1 MFRTIIV
8 PLVAVAGFAFAV
20 HTVMSQSA
28 ERPVGK
34 ALAEPA
40 RSPFPDSVA
49 GSGILEASTRN
60 IAIGTNI
67 PGIVVE
73 VFVEAGSRVN
83 AGDPLFRVDD
93 RSLRSELAIR
103 EARAEAARRQVAIAK
118 AELAQQKQLPRK
130 EDVPPARARV
140 EVARAQLLDAE
151 KILNLMQE
159 VQDKRAIVQEELT
172 RRENAVVTARARVL
186 ESQSSLDQLLA
197 GAWSA
202 TLEISGA
209 QVAQAES
216 LVKQAEADVQ
226 ATKTEI
232 ERLIV
237 RSPVSGEVLQK
248 NTRAGEYVQAGLLAT
263 PAMLVGNTDVLHV
276 RVDVDEND
284 AWRIKPGAKARV
296 SLRGNPQIRT
306 DETTFVRVEPFV
318 IPKRSLTGDST
329 ERVDTRVLQV
339 VYSFP
344 RSAMPAFVGQQVDVR
359 IEAEPIGVSTP
370 ASVGSPTPAAASN

>member
-8 PLVAVAGFAFAV
+8 PLIAVAGFAFAV
-20 HTVMSQSA
+20 TTVMSQSA

-49 GSGILEASTRN
+49 GSGIIEASTRN

-67 PGIVVE
+67 AGIAVE
-73 VFVEAGSRVN
+73 VFVEAGSRVK
-83 AGDPLFRVDD
+83 AGDPLFRIDD
-93 RSLRSELAIR
+93 RTLKSELAVR
-103 EARAEAARRQVAIAK
+103 ESRLMAARRQAEIAK
-118 AELAQQKQLPRK
+118 AELAQQQQLPRK

-140 EVARAQLLDAE
+140 EVAQAQLKDAE
-151 KILNLMQE
+151 KILTLMQE
-159 VQDKRAIVQEELT
+159 VEDKRAIVQEELT
-172 RRENAVVTARARVL
+172 RRENAVLTARARVT
-186 ESQSSLDQLLA
+186 EAQASLDQLLA

-202 TLEISGA
+202 TLDITRA
-209 QVAQAES
+209 QVAQAQS
-216 LVKQAEADVQ
+216 LVQQAEADV
-226 ATKTEI
+226 ASTKTEL

-237 RSPVSGEVLQK
+237 RSPVDGEVLQN
-248 NTRAGEYVQAGLLAT
+248 NTRAGEYVTAGVLAT
-263 PAMLVGNTDVLHV
+263 PAMLIGNTDVLHV

-344 RSAMPAFVGQQVDVR
+344 RSAMVAFVGQQVDVR
-359 IEAEPIGVSTP
+359 IAAEPVTP
-370 ASVGSPTPAAASN
+370 APASADASPRVNAVN

>member
-8 PLVAVAGFAFAV
+8 PLIAIAGFAFAV
-20 HTVMSQSA
+20 TTVMSQSA

-49 GSGILEASTRN
+49 GSGIIEASTRN

-67 PGIVVE
+67 AGIAVE
-73 VFVEAGSRVN
+73 VFVEAGSSVK
-83 AGDPLFRVDD
+83 AGDPLFRIDD
-93 RSLRSELAIR
+93 RSLRSELAVR
-103 EARAEAARRQVAIAK
+103 EARLMAARRQAEIAQ
-118 AELAQQKQLPRK
+118 AELAQQQQLPRK

-140 EVARAQLLDAE
+140 EVAQAQLRDSE
-151 KILNLMQE
+151 KILILMQE

-172 RRENAVVTARARVL
+172 RRESAVLTAKARVT
-186 ESQSSLDQLLA
+186 EAQSSLDQLLA

-202 TLEISGA
+202 TLDISRA
-209 QVAQAES
+209 QVAQAQS
-216 LVKQAEADVQ
+216 LVQQAEADMES
-226 ATKTEI
+226 TKTEL
-232 ERLIV
+232 ERLVV
-237 RSPVSGEVLQK
+237 RSPVDGEVLQK
-248 NTRAGEYVQAGLLAT
+248 NTRAGEYVPAGVLAT

-344 RSAMPAFVGQQVDVR
+344 RSAMIAFVGQQVDVR
-359 IEAEPIGVSTP
+359 IEAEPVNITP
-370 ASVGSPTPAAASN
+370 ASAEATARPGVGR

>member
-8 PLVAVAGFAFAV
+8 PLIAIAGFAFAV
-20 HTVMSQSA
+20 TTVMSQSA

-49 GSGILEASTRN
+49 GSGIIEASTRN

-67 PGIVVE
+67 AGIAVE
-73 VFVEAGSRVN
+73 VFVEAGSRVK
-83 AGDPLFRVDD
+83 AGDPLFRIDD
-93 RSLRSELAIR
+93 RSLRSELAVR
-103 EARAEAARRQVAIAK
+103 ESRLMAARRQAEIAQ
-118 AELAQQKQLPRK
+118 AELAQQQQLPRK

-140 EVARAQLLDAE
+140 EVAQAQLRDSE
-151 KILNLMQE
+151 KILILMQE

-172 RRENAVVTARARVL
+172 RRESAVLTAKARVT
-186 ESQSSLDQLLA
+186 EAQSSLDQLLA

-202 TLEISGA
+202 TLDISRA
-209 QVAQAES
+209 QVAQAQS
-216 LVKQAEADVQ
+216 LVQQAEADMES
-226 ATKTEI
+226 TKTEL
-232 ERLIV
+232 ERLVV
-237 RSPVSGEVLQK
+237 RSPVDGEVLQK
-248 NTRAGEYVQAGLLAT
+248 NTRAGEYVPAGVLAT

-344 RSAMPAFVGQQVDVR
+344 RSAMIAFVGQQVDVR
-359 IEAEPIGVSTP
+359 IEAEPVNITP
-370 ASVGSPTPAAASN
+370 ASAEATARPGVGR

>member
-8 PLVAVAGFAFAV
+8 PLIAVAGFAFAV
-20 HTVMSQSA
+20 TTVMSQSA

-49 GSGILEASTRN
+49 GSGIIEASTRN

-67 PGIVVE
+67 AGIAVE
-73 VFVEAGSRVN
+73 VFVEAGSSVK
-83 AGDPLFRVDD
+83 AGDPLFRIDD
-93 RSLRSELAIR
+93 RSLRSELAVR
-103 EARAEAARRQVAIAK
+103 ESRLMAARRQAEIAQ
-118 AELAQQKQLPRK
+118 AELAQQQQLPRK

-140 EVARAQLLDAE
+140 EVAQAQLRDSE
-151 KILNLMQE
+151 KILILMQE

-172 RRENAVVTARARVL
+172 RRESAVLTAKARVT
-186 ESQSSLDQLLA
+186 EAQSSLDQLLA

-202 TLEISGA
+202 TLDISKA
-209 QVAQAES
+209 QVAQAQA
-216 LVKQAEADVQ
+216 LVQQAEADMES
-226 ATKTEI
+226 TKTEL
-232 ERLIV
+232 ERLVV
-237 RSPVSGEVLQK
+237 RSPVDGEVLQK
-248 NTRAGEYVQAGLLAT
+248 NTRAGEYVPAGVLAT

-344 RSAMPAFVGQQVDVR
+344 RSAMIAFVGQQVDVR
-359 IEAEPIGVSTP
+359 IEAEPVNITP
-370 ASVGSPTPAAASN
+370 ATAEATARPGVGR

>member
-8 PLVAVAGFAFAV
+8 PLIAVAGFAFAV
-20 HTVMSQSA
+20 TTVMSQSA

-49 GSGILEASTRN
+49 GSGIIEASTRN

-67 PGIVVE
+67 AGIAVE
-73 VFVEAGSRVN
+73 VFVEAGSSVK
-83 AGDPLFRVDD
+83 AGDPLFRIDD
-93 RSLRSELAIR
+93 RSLRSELAVR
-103 EARAEAARRQVAIAK
+103 EARLMAARRQAEIAQ
-118 AELAQQKQLPRK
+118 AELAQQQQLPRK

-140 EVARAQLLDAE
+140 EVAQAQLRDSE
-151 KILNLMQE
+151 KILILMQE

-172 RRENAVVTARARVL
+172 RRESAVLTAKARVT
-186 ESQSSLDQLLA
+186 EAQSSLDQLLA

-202 TLEISGA
+202 TLDISRA
-209 QVAQAES
+209 QLAQAQS
-216 LVKQAEADVQ
+216 LVQQAEADMES
-226 ATKTEI
+226 TKTEL
-232 ERLIV
+232 ERLVV
-237 RSPVSGEVLQK
+237 RSPVDGEVLQK
-248 NTRAGEYVQAGLLAT
+248 NTRAGEYVPAGVLAT

-344 RSAMPAFVGQQVDVR
+344 RSAMIAFVGQQVDVR
-359 IEAEPIGVSTP
+359 IEAEPVNITP
-370 ASVGSPTPAAASN
+370 ASAEATARPGVGR

>member
-1 MFRTIIV
+1 
-8 PLVAVAGFAFAV
+8 
-20 HTVMSQSA
+20 
-28 ERPVGK
+28 VGK

-49 GSGILEASTRN
+49 GSGIIEASTRN

-67 PGIVVE
+67 AGIAVE
-73 VFVEAGSRVN
+73 VFVEAGSSVK
-83 AGDPLFRVDD
+83 AGDPLFRIDD
-93 RSLRSELAIR
+93 RSLRSELAVR
-103 EARAEAARRQVAIAK
+103 EARLMAARRQAEIAQ
-118 AELAQQKQLPRK
+118 AELAQQQQLPRK

-140 EVARAQLLDAE
+140 EVAQAQLRDSE
-151 KILNLMQE
+151 KILILMQE

-172 RRENAVVTARARVL
+172 RRESAVLTAKARVT
-186 ESQSSLDQLLA
+186 EAQSSLDQLLA

-202 TLEISGA
+202 TLDISRA
-209 QVAQAES
+209 QVAQAQS
-216 LVKQAEADVQ
+216 LVQQAEADMES
-226 ATKTEI
+226 TKTEL
-232 ERLIV
+232 ERLVV
-237 RSPVSGEVLQK
+237 RSPVDGEVLQK
-248 NTRAGEYVQAGLLAT
+248 NTRAGEYVPAGVLAT

-344 RSAMPAFVGQQVDVR
+344 RSAMIAFVGQQVDVR
-359 IEAEPIGVSTP
+359 IEAEPVNITP
-370 ASVGSPTPAAASN
+370 ASAEATARPGVGR

>member
-1 MFRTIIV
+1 
-8 PLVAVAGFAFAV
+8 
-20 HTVMSQSA
+20 
-28 ERPVGK
+28 
-34 ALAEPA
+34 
-40 RSPFPDSVA
+40 
-49 GSGILEASTRN
+49 
-60 IAIGTNI
+60 
-67 PGIVVE
+67 VVE

-93 RSLRSELAIR
+93 RSLRSELVIR

-140 EVARAQLLDAE
+140 EVAKAQLLDAE

-186 ESQSSLDQLLA
+186 EAQSSLDQLLA

-202 TLEISGA
+202 QLEISGA

-216 LVKQAEADVQ
+216 LVKQAEADVE

-248 NTRAGEYVQAGLLAT
+248 NTRAGEYVQSGLLAT
-263 PAMLVGNTDVLHV
+263 PAMFVGNTDLLHV

-306 DETTFVRVEPFV
+306 DDTTFVRVEPFV